1 MVERRGSRP
10 RNSDDRDRRGG
21 PGGPGGPEGRGL
33 RRSHRK
39 KVCIFCVEKGRPERV
54 DYKDV
59 EFVRRFISDRGR
71 ILSRSH
77 TGCCAE
83 HQRIVAQA
91 VKRSRQIGLIP
102 FVID

>member
-1 MVERRGSRP
+1 MVERRGARP
-10 RNSDDRDRRGG
+10 NKPNDRRGSKQD
-21 PGGPGGPEGRGL
+21 GPGGPEGRGL

-71 ILSRSH
+71 ILPRNH